1 MDTSIVEAISDGCEL
16 PKADTFPNTQ
26 LVIARGARGEI
37 VSVGEQVEI
46 EREGAGSRRLALR
59 PIRQL
64 FAGDGKAPDLSGGP
78 TPKLEPFF
86 VLLEL
91 TVASVC
97 AANGRDATDQEMEHI
112 YSEMRRRPDGEG
124 GVLRSYVRAAAR
136 LYLSMNNV
144 SQSEYEAVFRRLT
157 KSART
162 FAGGSL
168 SRNYLF
174 NLRKTIGQ

>member
-1 MDTSIVEAISDGCEL
+1 MDASVIEAISNGRDL
-16 PKADTFPNTQ
+16 SKADTPNTL
-26 LVIARGARGEI
+26 LVIARDARGEI
-37 VSVGEQVEI
+37 VSIGDEVEV
-46 EREGAGSRRLALR
+46 ETTDAGSRRLALR

-64 FAGDGKAPDLSGGP
+64 FAGDAKAPDLSGGP

-86 VLLEL
+86 VLLER

-97 AANGRDATDQEMEHI
+97 AVSGSDATDEEMEHI

-136 LYLSMNNV
+136 LYLSTNNV
-144 SQSEYEAVFRRLT
+144 SQAEYEAVFRRLT

-162 FAGGSL
+162 FSVGTI
-168 SRNYLF
+168 SRNYLGT
-174 NLRKTIGQ
+174 LRETFGL